1 MKKFYK
7 EKFEK
12 GKDIAKEWKDEA
24 KDVAEDLAAKGS
36 IVVDD
41 FVDQTADLI
50 SDNENEAIEIEDEKE
65 VPSSSKESSA
75 TEFVKKAFED
85 DPLVKL
91 KELGE
96 LKSSGV
102 ITEEEFEKM
111 KKKIIDDF

>member
-1 MKKFYK
+1 VKKFYK

-12 GKDIAKEWKDEA
+12 GKDVAKEWKEEA

-41 FVDQTADLI
+41 FVDHTADLI
-50 SDNENEAIEIEDEKE
+50 NNDDNEAIEIEDEKD
-65 VPSSSKESSA
+65 VPSSSKATSA
-75 TEFVKKAFED
+75 TEFVKKAFD
-85 DPLVKL
+85 NDPLAKL

-96 LKSSGV
+96 LKASGV
-102 ITEEEFEKM
+102 ITAEEFETM